1 MASSFFLFSINQKQS
16 AMRKDE
22 LIKYWIDS
30 SDRDFLAMGH
40 LYEKGDYSWSLFV
53 GHLVIEKLL
62 KAWYVQNISNTPPFV
77 HDLVRLAEKGAL
89 SLDEDQMD
97 LLDTI
102 STFNIRARYDDYK
115 MEFQRKCTQEF
126 TAQWL
131 NTIKEFREWTK
142 TKLM

>member
-1 MASSFFLFSINQKQS
+1 
-16 AMRKDE
+16 MRKDE